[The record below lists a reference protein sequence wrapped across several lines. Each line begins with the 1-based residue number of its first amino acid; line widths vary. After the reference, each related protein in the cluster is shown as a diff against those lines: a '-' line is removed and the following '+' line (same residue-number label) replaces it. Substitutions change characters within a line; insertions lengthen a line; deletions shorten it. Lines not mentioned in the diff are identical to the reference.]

1 MEQSS
6 MLFQKDGKNYLQ
18 LDCEN
23 AKELSMKLGEKTYPF
38 TKDGKKW
45 ILELPFST
53 AVNCV
58 QICVDGQEVLL
69 PELPIGHGYCH
80 LYNYIELPDGNEL
93 TEIRDIPHGTLVHEF
108 YMSGI
113 SNNWER
119 FIVYLPPCVP
129 SAGLPVLYL
138 QHGFGESEISW
149 TTTGKANIILDN
161 LIEMGKIKPFALVMC
176 DGMVKEKFGLEER
189 LNHVLLERML
199 VEEIIP
205 MVEKKYQFGGCKENV
220 AWQDC
225 PWVLYR
231 QQELYAITQI
241 CLAKSESSPGF

>member
-23 AKELSMKLGEKTYPF
+23 AKEISMKLGEKTYPF

-53 AVNCV
+53 AVNYV

-93 TEIRDIPHGTLVHEF
+93 TEIRDIPHEHWYTNFICQVFPITGNGLLFIFRHVYRLRGF
-108 YMSGI
+108 LSCICSMDSVRARFPGQQQGKQI
-113 SNNWER
+113 S
-119 FIVYLPPCVP
+119 YL
-129 SAGLPVLYL
+129 
-138 QHGFGESEISW
+138 
-149 TTTGKANIILDN
+149 II
-161 LIEMGKIKPFALVMC
+161 
-176 DGMVKEKFGLEER
+176 
-189 LNHVLLERML
+189 
-199 VEEIIP
+199 
-205 MVEKKYQFGGCKENV
+205 
-220 AWQDC
+220 
-225 PWVLYR
+225 
-231 QQELYAITQI
+231 
-241 CLAKSESSPGF
+241 

>member
-53 AVNCV
+53 AVNYV

-69 PELPIGHGYCH
+69 PELPIGHGYCR
-80 LYNYIELPDGNEL
+80 LYNYIELPDENEL

-129 SAGLPVLYL
+129 SAGASCPV
-138 QHGFGESEISW
+138 S
-149 TTTGKANIILDN
+149 A
-161 LIEMGKIKPFALVMC
+161 
-176 DGMVKEKFGLEER
+176 
-189 LNHVLLERML
+189 
-199 VEEIIP
+199 
-205 MVEKKYQFGGCKENV
+205 
-220 AWQDC
+220 AWI
-225 PWVLYR
+225 R
-231 QQELYAITQI
+231 
-241 CLAKSESSPGF
+241 

>member
-53 AVNCV
+53 AVNYV

-93 TEIRDIPHGTLVHEF
+93 TEIRDIPHGTLAVSYTHLIA
-108 YMSGI
+108 MI
-113 SNNWER
+113 PVL
-119 FIVYLPPCVP
+119 IVYPF
-129 SAGLPVLYL
+129 L
-138 QHGFGESEISW
+138 QRYF
-149 TTTGKANIILDN
+149 
-161 LIEMGKIKPFALVMC
+161 V
-176 DGMVKEKFGLEER
+176 DGITLGSVKG
-189 LNHVLLERML
+189 
-199 VEEIIP
+199 
-205 MVEKKYQFGGCKENV
+205 
-220 AWQDC
+220 
-225 PWVLYR
+225 
-231 QQELYAITQI
+231 
-241 CLAKSESSPGF
+241 